1 MEMIDNQESIKD
13 LVRPAY
19 RKLGDEVNGLTMNEF
34 LREHGEHPK
43 ELIEISRCLKRLP
56 QILKQ

>member
-1 MEMIDNQESIKD
+1 
-13 LVRPAY
+13 
-19 RKLGDEVNGLTMNEF
+19 MNEF